1 MMSVLRQC
9 EWKGTDASDSA
20 KGELTGVEVPW
31 ERIYKA
37 KGRTLEQL
45 RYFSF
50 CYRRETKGSKAFA
63 DISQQKAFYI
73 YEAVI
78 QP

>member
-1 MMSVLRQC
+1 MSVLRQC
-9 EWKGTDASDSA
+9 EWKGTDESDST
-20 KGELTGVEVPW
+20 KGELTGLEVQW

-37 KGRTLEQL
+37 KDRSLEQL
-45 RYFSF
+45 SYFIL
-50 CYRRETKGSKAFA
+50 CYGKETEGSKAFA

-78 QP
+78 QS

>member
-37 KGRTLEQL
+37 KEPWSSLGISVSVMEGRQ
-45 RYFSF
+45 
-50 CYRRETKGSKAFA
+50 KGQRPLQAYHNRKHF
-63 DISQQKAFYI
+63 IFMRQ
-73 YEAVI
+73 
-78 QP
+78 